1 MNRGISL
8 LLCALSLGCTHHKT
22 SPDLAS
28 EVDQA
33 LPPLVTQGEITALLG
48 AVPERDFAMPMLASE
63 ILPGSIQGC
72 FRSTEPEEGI
82 VTVYPKGMARP
93 ERARPIQMKG
103 RMQIVKS
110 KPPSS
115 PDAIQMRWYEQKV
128 LIVTSWEYVKPG
140 F

>member
-8 LLCALSLGCTHHKT
+8 LLCALSLGCTRHKI

-28 EVDQA
+28 EADQTP
-33 LPPLVTQGEITALLG
+33 PPLVAQGEITALLG
-48 AVPERDFAMPMLASE
+48 AVPEHDFAMPMLASE

-72 FRSTEPEEGI
+72 FLSTEPQEGI
-82 VTVYPKGMARP
+82 IAVYPKDMARP
-93 ERARPIQMKG
+93 ERERPIQMKG
-103 RMQIVKS
+103 RMQIVKQ

-128 LIVTSWEYVKPG
+128 LIVTSWEYTETG
-140 F
+140 S